1 MTVNLNT
8 VITTQLHRLGN
19 DITYRSTGERQG
31 INNSPNNIRALWI
44 YDTGFSCL
52 NHVNTSN
59 INEPTYIM
67 HNGYGWEDAY
77 ARMGELIERKGL
89 DTAGVRWAPI
99 SGIIQRLANEVS
111 LTGNVI
117 EILNKPLVCSNIEE
131 LYIDPIVFAS
141 KTLQE
146 LHNQFRVILDCYMQG
161 KQYVIPQSTVSALL
175 WQYLGEGCLTTKFPR
190 LREIRFISNLENMI
204 RTRNEVQFK
213 PGLNNHMTWADRMGL
228 NNETLAD
235 KALIF
240 SQWERP
246 RDVSEDFTT
255 RPGIY
260 AFDADVLEKVRQKE
274 KVRARMTAS
283 AEEPKK
289 LDRLD
294 MITSLD
300 GLVAEYFEGKQT
312 DPVNFTRRFIELIQE
327 SDLNERLKIGIVVNA
342 TSGIGE
348 NRITNG
354 LVGLSRETKDIIQG
368 YIEDYLTKYASKI
381 GKLKNLKY
389 LSFDEDVIRAYKCLK
404 GEDTQKANAEMLNV
418 YAKTLSNEYKMVT
431 MGDFV
436 QTIADLYSN
445 CFVNLYMTKRS
456 IQAKRNIT
464 QLIKDNSSDVVNSSI
479 ISFLFSED
487 IRRWTVLLGE
497 DIVKIAGER
506 YPLNANVIKVKRF
519 DLNFLKSVGTVA
531 YLDRGGAIRPA
542 GQFSDWSGKIDRE
555 DKAMRKIREYFGEL
569 FKSEGNLDKLL
580 KEPIGKAGAKVIG
593 LSITGAEALKDTT
606 RTFERLSNLIG

>member
-1 MTVNLNT
+1 
-8 VITTQLHRLGN
+8 
-19 DITYRSTGERQG
+19 
-31 INNSPNNIRALWI
+31 
-44 YDTGFSCL
+44 
-52 NHVNTSN
+52 
-59 INEPTYIM
+59 
-67 HNGYGWEDAY
+67 
-77 ARMGELIERKGL
+77 MGELIERKGL

-99 SGIIQRLANEVS
+99 SGIIQRLGNEVS

-146 LHNQFRVILDCYMQG
+146 LHNQFRMIFDCYMQG
-161 KQYVIPQSTVSALL
+161 KQYVIPQSTVLALL

-190 LREIRFISNLENMI
+190 LREIRFISNLENML

-327 SDLNERLKIGIVVNA
+327 SDLNERLKIGIVVKA

-381 GKLKNLKY
+381 GKIKNLKY

-445 CFVNLYMTKRS
+445 CFVNLYMAKRS

-506 YPLNANVIKVKRF
+506 YPLNANVRKVKRF

-606 RTFERLSNLIG
+606 RTFERLSNLI